1 VMIAVFLHDINNLSF
16 YRLEPTDVPHRL
28 LSSRLYPARRC
39 AKSSREEPTNPSTNA
54 AISSEEKF
62 ERDKKS
68 GRNRIAVAQRSN
80 RTLLPQ
86 IERSSSIRKTAQIK
100 RATAGDLLLTK
111 PGSPVLIF
119 TPIVSGLPVTRR
131 SPRASCR
138 AARICSYTGRATR
151 SHDHSISCSLAV
163 ASAGPARTAGTS
175 RKGVVISMEADRLN
189 YPARKQFSPEV
200 SFALNERAM
209 RRGRFPCS

>member
-1 VMIAVFLHDINNLSF
+1 M
-16 YRLEPTDVPHRL
+16 
-28 LSSRLYPARRC
+28 
-39 AKSSREEPTNPSTNA
+39 
-54 AISSEEKF
+54 
-62 ERDKKS
+62 
-68 GRNRIAVAQRSN
+68 AQRSN

-100 RATAGDLLLTK
+100 RATAGDLLLTT

-119 TPIVSGLPVTRR
+119 TPIVSGLPVTRP

-138 AARICSYTGRATR
+138 AARICSYTRRATR

-163 ASAGPARTAGTS
+163 ASAGPTRTAGTS